1 MSFLGIGKSGQKNI
15 QFSDLK
21 AGLREADKKNA
32 SEKEKS
38 IFKTLDKDGNGVLD
52 AKELETLQEY
62 DANGDGIASKKDA
75 KKFIK
80 ENDLKGIK
88 KKDVLQFLQNNNI
101 KTDDVENV
109 QNTVDENG
117 KEQVLV
123 KYKDGKVVTIN
134 SDKSS
139 STTQT
144 DADGNIVTE
153 NKDALENLTK
163 KTTAFKDGSESQ
175 ITYDT
180 KLDANGKPIPKEEIF
195 ISADKD
201 TKTTTIYNEGEKAE
215 TTIDKT
221 SDGSK
226 TIIKYDKYGNPAT
239 ATTTQ
244 GLNVSE
250 YEYVKGKQRLTSKV
264 ENKGLDNQRN
274 TVFTY
279 DDEAGT
285 VTSIATE
292 LGGTKKTT
300 TVKKG
305 DTLLSKTI
313 IEGDKTTSIKKNNEG
328 DGYTEVIKDGNKST
342 TTNQLNS
349 NMRRIASKKVVNGKE
364 YNLTYDGN
372 GNTTGIIVQNGES
385 PAAIAKKFGCTEQ
398 ELREL
403 NKDVLKGKKYFD
415 VGSEIKIPRELEADN
430 KALQGRKSAAEA
442 KAEYARDE
450 QIRAQKR
457 AQAAARDKAYR
468 EQLGLTD
475 YKGAGDKVQ
484 GDYYENGKKT
494 RSVTFT
500 KIGNATHGRTI
511 CKDKSGKIYVV
522 AHNGVILK
530 ETWVKVSAHREV
542 QAVGK
547 RRVAVEKG
555 VRDGHGRKTVY
566 DGDGKTFAMSQDKKI
581 LKNSYV
587 AKSDKSDLIRKDSKT
602 AQQSTVEMLEA
613 QLNSAKAAFNEQMKR
628 DGWAGDVADGAS
640 KIWHD
645 LFGGTG
651 NNASQVREEFKT
663 YQKNLNDLKMA
674 AKQGDSAFKAKF
686 KQIFDIEYNP
696 KAIADYNMNPT
707 EANYEKAFDKKD
719 NIAQRV
725 AKYNSSQQTWSTV
738 VKTGAE
744 LGITT
749 GVTVAADALDI
760 VTFGLSTPLSAAA
773 IGATTFVAD
782 VLVEGTDKYKFTGE
796 YKDADGNIVKD
807 DGNFR
812 DGTNWGEIAKEA
824 GTDAAIAAS
833 TFGIGKYATS
843 AYKIGK
849 ASVAA
854 SKVERAAEKVATSAA
869 KAETGLVKTTEKV
882 AEKAVEKTTE
892 KVAEKAATK
901 AANTTVSKAEQAA
914 IETASDVGVSAAADY
929 AQNGEVTLE
938 GVALNAAVGSAG
950 FAAERLAGKI
960 RGMKKGSH
968 ASETH
973 PSTKTRGEKETDFT
987 NKFEN
992 NNSAHKTEGAASSKE
1007 AGGSNSTSKANDAT
1021 SSNNVNNEASSKKTG
1036 EQSHPMS
1043 DAEIADKINEIK
1055 PKLSEAKVAD
1065 EIKKEFAD
1073 IFNGSITDP
1082 AEIKKR
1088 AKKLYLKAHPDLGGS
1103 NDLASGIQLIKDAES
1118 PAELKKAIADFNK
1131 LIDEKSANLSKL
1143 QKEMDSL
1150 NAAKKAGNTANAD
1163 NTANTA
1169 ETSKTTNTAETSKS
1183 ESKTEPKTEQKTK
1196 NKHFENLS
1204 DEILNTFS
1212 ERIQARLSTL
1222 KNGQS
1227 IGLIKGTKHY
1237 TVKNNNGKIEITT
1250 ILDENELVR
1259 TKGNGGKEVNP
1270 NYVKTS
1276 VEAREYLQDAIAS
1289 GRYTDS
1295 YESYV
1300 QTMNN
1305 MHKISYSGR
1314 SGKNEWYSQTGSG
1327 HHEINP
1333 GQIRGKG
1340 AMANNRVNTAIEAE
1354 EIAKKYG
1361 DNYRVGATSSQVNLK
1376 GIPDKYKPTDYN
1388 FGKHTHKYP
1397 DGEGLNYYYKEMHRT
1412 SKEALDLIKNGAS
1425 EQQILKKIAEHYQY
1439 AANARPYGQINNSLF
1454 MNETN
1459 TLLQMAGLKTIP
1471 HGNLDQIS
1479 MHLQPETFQRYFIDQ
1494 YYQTAL

>member
-1 MSFLGIGKSGQKNI
+1 MAGINNN
-15 QFSDLK
+15 SDLHLK
-21 AGLREADKKNA
+21 LVNKKGAEIDLSTFNSNIKKNDIN
-32 SEKEKS
+32 KS
-38 IFKTLDKDGNGVLD
+38 IFEKFDTNNDGKLD
-52 AKELETLQEY
+52 ETECNNLKSY
-62 DANGDGIASKKDA
+62 LLGCAGGDKILSKKEVKNA
-75 KKFIK
+75 GIFGTKKQDSQNVFAALNDMNTQSLENK
-80 ENDLKGIK
+80 KTEELQNKEEND
-88 KKDVLQFLQNNNI
+88 NNSL
-101 KTDDVENV
+101 NV
-109 QNTVDENG
+109 NNEP
-117 KEQVLV
+117 E
-123 KYKDGKVVTIN
+123 
-134 SDKSS
+134 
-139 STTQT
+139 
-144 DADGNIVTE
+144 
-153 NKDALENLTK
+153 
-163 KTTAFKDGSESQ
+163 
-175 ITYDT
+175 
-180 KLDANGKPIPKEEIF
+180 KEEIET
-195 ISADKD
+195 ISENQEEAPKTEQKNDKTNENKVYNVKVGDKD
-201 TKTTTIYNEGEKAE
+201 TWYGIVQA
-215 TTIDKT
+215 
-221 SDGSK
+221 
-226 TIIKYDKYGNPAT
+226 KYGITDHKQTMEIVHQLKAQNNVDKNAT
-239 ATTTQ
+239 SMPKEIN
-244 GLNVSE
+244 LPE
-250 YEYVKGKQRLTSKV
+250 
-264 ENKGLDNQRN
+264 
-274 TVFTY
+274 
-279 DDEAGT
+279 
-285 VTSIATE
+285 
-292 LGGTKKTT
+292 
-300 TVKKG
+300 
-305 DTLLSKTI
+305 TLKM
-313 IEGDKTTSIKKNNEG
+313 E
-328 DGYTEVIKDGNKST
+328 DGTEVKM
-342 TTNQLNS
+342 Q
-349 NMRRIASKKVVNGKE
+349 
-364 YNLTYDGN
+364 
-372 GNTTGIIVQNGES
+372 
-385 PAAIAKKFGCTEQ
+385 
-398 ELREL
+398 
-403 NKDVLKGKKYFD
+403 DVD
-415 VGSEIKIPRELEADN
+415 
-430 KALQGRKSAAEA
+430 A
-442 KAEYARDE
+442 KADTSHYKEKEVTTEHTRTEA
-450 QIRAQKR
+450 IKAKTQKR

-468 EQLGLTD
+468 EQLGLTN
-475 YKGAGDKVQ
+475 YKGARDKVQ

-530 ETWVKVSAHREV
+530 DTWVKVSAHREV

-555 VRDGHGRKTVY
+555 VRDEHGRKTVY
-566 DGDGKTFAMSQDKKI
+566 DGDGKTFVMSQDKKI

-602 AQQSTVEMLEA
+602 AQQSTVEMLET
-613 QLNSAKAAFNEQMKR
+613 QLNSAKAAFNEQMKQ
-628 DGWAGDVADGAS
+628 DGWAGDVADGVS
-640 KIWHD
+640 KIWNND
-645 LFGGTG
+645 LFGGGTG
-651 NNASQVREEFKT
+651 NTASQVREEFKT

-674 AKQGDSAFKAKF
+674 AKQGDGAFKAKF
-686 KQIFDIEYNP
+686 KQIYGIEYNQ

-707 EANYEKAFDKKD
+707 EANYEKAFGKKN

-725 AKYNSSQQTWSTV
+725 AKYNSSQQTGATV

-812 DGTNWGEIAKEA
+812 DGTDWGEIAKEA

-882 AEKAVEKTTE
+882 AEKAVEKTTEKTTE

-1073 IFNGSITDP
+1073 IFNGSITNP
-1082 AEIKKR
+1082 EEIKKR

-1103 NDLASGIQLIKDAES
+1103 NDLASGIQSIKDAKS

-1169 ETSKTTNTAETSKS
+1169 ETSK
-1183 ESKTEPKTEQKTK
+1183 
-1196 NKHFENLS
+1196 
-1204 DEILNTFS
+1204 
-1212 ERIQARLSTL
+1212 
-1222 KNGQS
+1222 
-1227 IGLIKGTKHY
+1227 
-1237 TVKNNNGKIEITT
+1237 
-1250 ILDENELVR
+1250 
-1259 TKGNGGKEVNP
+1259 
-1270 NYVKTS
+1270 
-1276 VEAREYLQDAIAS
+1276 
-1289 GRYTDS
+1289 
-1295 YESYV
+1295 
-1300 QTMNN
+1300 
-1305 MHKISYSGR
+1305 
-1314 SGKNEWYSQTGSG
+1314 
-1327 HHEINP
+1327 
-1333 GQIRGKG
+1333 
-1340 AMANNRVNTAIEAE
+1340 
-1354 EIAKKYG
+1354 
-1361 DNYRVGATSSQVNLK
+1361 
-1376 GIPDKYKPTDYN
+1376 
-1388 FGKHTHKYP
+1388 
-1397 DGEGLNYYYKEMHRT
+1397 
-1412 SKEALDLIKNGAS
+1412 
-1425 EQQILKKIAEHYQY
+1425 
-1439 AANARPYGQINNSLF
+1439 
-1454 MNETN
+1454 
-1459 TLLQMAGLKTIP
+1459 
-1471 HGNLDQIS
+1471 
-1479 MHLQPETFQRYFIDQ
+1479 
-1494 YYQTAL
+1494 